1 MPDTP
6 DPLRPGHIQ
15 GQNPNTPERMPGH
28 TAFRE
33 GERASASRRQV
44 ATIFVLA
51 ILLGFL
57 GLSVWFMITTWNSV
71 EGEMGTHQWIAMLL
85 GIVFSCVVGFGLMG
99 LMFYSRR
106 RGYDE
111 PPKFDK

>member
-15 GQNPNTPERMPGH
+15 DKIPIHPNECP